1 MVWVE
6 RRRKSRG
13 SWLGRTSSGRGR
25 ELRDRVRVRVSVVWG
40 RSDRGDIVKSVVVG
54 GTDEEDF

>member
-1 MVWVE
+1 MAGE
-6 RRRKSRG
+6 AG
-13 SWLGRTSSGRGR
+13 LGRTSSGRGR